1 MLTIPPKRKAF
12 EAARAA
18 EIQAADQAVM
28 RERIGWFFAAIACSL
43 AGSGIAA
50 VGFHVNG
57 PNAGAIWIGSGL
69 LLGEI
74 GPLVILFVAVKRE
87 EM

>member
-1 MLTIPPKRKAF
+1 MLTIPPKRKEF

-18 EIQAADQAVM
+18 EIQAADQAIV
-28 RERIGWFFAAIACSL
+28 RERVAWFLAAVACSL
-43 AGSGIAA
+43 AGAAIASI
-50 VGFHVNG
+50 GFHVQT
-57 PNAGAIWIGSGL
+57 PNDGAIWIGLGL

-74 GPLVILFVAVKRE
+74 GPMVILVVAVRRE

>member
-1 MLTIPPKRKAF
+1 MLTIPPKRRAF

-18 EIQAADQAVM
+18 EIQSADQAIR
-28 RERIGWFFAAIACSL
+28 RERIGWSLGAVACSL
-43 AGSGIAA
+43 ACAGIASA
-50 VGFHVNG
+50 GFHAIT
-57 PNAGAIWIGSGL
+57 PNDGAIWIGSGL

-74 GPLVILFVAVKRE
+74 GPMVILYIAVKRE

>member
-18 EIQAADQAVM
+18 EIQAADQAVF
-28 RERIGWFFAAIACSL
+28 RERLGWFLAAICCSL
-43 AGSGIAA
+43 AGAGIAS
-50 VGFHVNG
+50 VGLHVTG
-57 PNAGAIWIGSGL
+57 DEPAAIWIGSGL

-74 GPLVILFVAVKRE
+74 GPMVILWVAVKRE